1 MFAIH
6 GVSGQ
11 MFRGPLEE
19 LRKVA
24 PALRVGRARAVSPTQ
39 SQTMD
44 LEIPVSSSAA
54 SDTVAPLAVSPQQ
67 HAAQEYASIQSPK
80 PQRHPLTRVLDVM
93 NPGLLTVPDTAS
105 VSDAWLTLA
114 ERGLGQAPV
123 VNAQGRLVGM
133 ITRGELMAPEHLPG
147 PETPA
152 LAWRATLMLPVT
164 TLMITP
170 VPSVEPQTDLR
181 RVAQL
186 LLDLGLPGLPVVGED
201 GVVSAF
207 ISRSDILRAVVHDP
221 PLDLWS

>member
-6 GVSGQ
+6 GTSGQ

-19 LRKVA
+19 LRKIA
-24 PALRVGRARAVSPTQ
+24 PTMQLGRVRALAAVTARGIDPDAAASRVGPEASPVLGHPQRQAVN
-39 SQTMD
+39 
-44 LEIPVSSSAA
+44 
-54 SDTVAPLAVSPQQ
+54 
-67 HAAQEYASIQSPK
+67 EYASIQSPK

-93 NPGLLTVPDTAS
+93 TPAVLTVRDTAS
-105 VSDAWLTLA
+105 VLEAWQLLA
-114 ERGLGQAPV
+114 DRGMGQAPV

-133 ITRGELMAPEHLPG
+133 ITRGELLGPEQLPG
-147 PETPA
+147 PDTHV
-152 LAWRATLMLPVT
+152 LAWRAMLMQPVT
-164 TLMITP
+164 HLMITP

-186 LLDLGLPGLPVVGED
+186 LLDLGLPGLPVVADEGL
-201 GVVSAF
+201 VSAF

>member
-24 PALRVGRARAVSPTQ
+24 PALRVSRARAVSPTR
-39 SQTMD
+39 SHAMD
-44 LEIPVSSSAA
+44 LEMQTMPSPGAAAPSA
-54 SDTVAPLAVSPQQ
+54 PSPQR

-80 PQRHPLTRVLDVM
+80 PQRHPLSRVLDVM
-93 NPGLLTVPDTAS
+93 SPGLLTVPDTAS
-105 VSDAWLTLA
+105 VSDAWLMLA

-147 PETPA
+147 PDTPA
-152 LAWRATLMLPVT
+152 LAWRATLVLPVT

-186 LLDLGLPGLPVVGED
+186 LLDFGLPGLPVVTED

>member
-1 MFAIH
+1 MFAIY
-6 GVSGQ
+6 GTSGQ

-24 PALRVGRARAVSPTQ
+24 PTLRVGRARAVTA
-39 SQTMD
+39 
-44 LEIPVSSSAA
+44 LSAHGV
-54 SDTVAPLAVSPQQ
+54 DTEVP
-67 HAAQEYASIQSPK
+67 AAQVVPDAAATHPQRQALNEYASIQSPK

-93 NPGLLTVPDTAS
+93 SGSVLTVLDTAS
-105 VSDAWLTLA
+105 VLDAWQTLA
-114 ERGLGQAPV
+114 DQGLGQAPV
-123 VNAQGRLVGM
+123 VNAQSRLVGL
-133 ITRGELMAPEHLPG
+133 ITRGELLSPDNLPG
-147 PETPA
+147 PDTHV
-152 LAWRATLMLPVT
+152 LAWRAMLMQPVT
-164 TLMITP
+164 TLMVTP

-186 LLDLGLPGLPVVGED
+186 LLDLGLPGLPVVADD